1 MACGS
6 ITSWPEMY
14 QKIFT
19 HLKPGSGWI
28 EHVEIDLEPRCDDG
42 TLSPD
47 SHLTQWYN
55 YLADATAR
63 VDRPVAYDHRTR
75 QLLQAAGFIDIQETI
90 IRAPYNSWPA
100 DPHQRD
106 IGRWYNLG
114 LTEGLEAL
122 SAAPF
127 TRLNRWNMNEHVK
140 PLVEAVRREV
150 TALIPCSIATSGLP
164 ADQDNDGS
172 QTMDS
177 SPVSDITHPTGA
189 VCIVR
194 FCSAP
199 VLLGPLRSRAFRGT
213 HISYYARPRD
223 LVDVVV
229 PPIAT
234 NAVRLYALNS
244 YHITAVLG
252 ADKGHA
258 YA

>member
-1 MACGS
+1 MREYHELARDV
-6 ITSWPEMY
+6 PENLHVGMTCAPLRRRAN
-14 QKIFT
+14 FAS

-47 SHLTQWYN
+47 SHLTQWYG

-127 TRLNRWNMNEHVK
+127 TRVNRWNMNEHVK

-150 TALIPCSIATSGLP
+150 CNRKI
-164 ADQDNDGS
+164 
-172 QTMDS
+172 
-177 SPVSDITHPTGA
+177 
-189 VCIVR
+189 
-194 FCSAP
+194 
-199 VLLGPLRSRAFRGT
+199 
-213 HISYYARPRD
+213 
-223 LVDVVV
+223 
-229 PPIAT
+229 
-234 NAVRLYALNS
+234 
-244 YHITAVLG
+244 
-252 ADKGHA
+252 HA
-258 YA
+258 YNNM